1 MDATGCNRAFSLVV
15 HPLTAP
21 WSSSDPMAHPN
32 IEVANHPHQSVLGCF
47 KTQMTLRRLKTAT
60 SKAARQAFQDAPLVI
75 KR

>member
-1 MDATGCNRAFSLVV
+1 
-15 HPLTAP
+15 
-21 WSSSDPMAHPN
+21 MAHPN
-32 IEVANHPHQSVLGCF
+32 IEAANHPHQSVLGCF